1 MSKSIRS
8 TKPLIMKVAN
18 HISLIILLIL
28 FVSCNENA
36 QKTEDSEVVEAADQT
51 LGYESY
57 GNKINPENS
66 VNVINFR
73 RAFSELKVG
82 DSLPLKINA
91 EVNEV
96 CQAKGCWM
104 KLDNVPGAEVMVKF
118 KDYAF
123 FVPKDIAG
131 RDVIL
136 SGVAYVEEMSVEDQ
150 KHYAMDEGKSKE
162 EIAAITQPK
171 KTYSFLADGVLV
183 KSE

>member
-1 MSKSIRS
+1 MN
-8 TKPLIMKVAN
+8 VASR
-18 HISLIILLIL
+18 ISLILLLML
-28 FVSCNENA
+28 FVSCNENEK
-36 QKTEDSEVVEAADQT
+36 KTDEQTEEVAVVDEIE
-51 LGYESY
+51 GYESY
-57 GNKINPENS
+57 GYKINPDNS
-66 VNVINFR
+66 VNVINFN
-73 RAFSELKVG
+73 RAFSNLKVG
-82 DSLPLKINA
+82 DSLPVKING

-104 KLDNVPGAEVMVKF
+104 KLDYVPGEEVMVKF

-131 RDVIL
+131 KDVIL
-136 SGVAYVEEMSVEDQ
+136 RGVAYVEEMSVEDQ
-150 KHYAMDEGKSKE
+150 KHYAMDEGKSKD